1 MPSIATVAALTGSF
15 VRPMPTDVRQA
26 IDARSGADMPK
37 STLCPE
43 AD

>member
-1 MPSIATVAALTGSF
+1 
-15 VRPMPTDVRQA
+15 MPTDVRQA